1 MFNIKIR
8 GDLKDE
14 EQLKEG
20 EVLPENSIMLN
31 EGNKITDI
39 MFKGFALALPGML
52 VMIALSYFKC
62 KNMSVKLSLS
72 PTVILAAISI
82 LAAIKLLTYVHEFI
96 HAIVYPL
103 RSRKSIWKYKE
114 QGVVLIYCS
123 AKISRIRFIIM
134 SAAPSVILGI
144 VPFIYWMRYGQLL
157 QLEWR
162 IASLIVIWIM
172 YMMSMGDF
180 ANIYNVIKQTPGK
193 AVVFNYGLHT
203 YWMRKQKK

>member
-82 LAAIKLLTYVHEFI
+82 LAAINNSFNFRSKVLSLLRNRTLANCCV
-96 HAIVYPL
+96 IVLP
-103 RSRKSIWKYKE
+103 
-114 QGVVLIYCS
+114 
-123 AKISRIRFIIM
+123 
-134 SAAPSVILGI
+134 P
-144 VPFIYWMRYGQLL
+144 
-157 QLEWR
+157 
-162 IASLIVIWIM
+162 
-172 YMMSMGDF
+172 
-180 ANIYNVIKQTPGK
+180 
-193 AVVFNYGLHT
+193 
-203 YWMRKQKK
+203 